1 MEELKVMNLIR
12 GLLTLALLGMDDP
25 TTKPGLFSKQSV
37 EIKSGADGQTAPEV
51 APPDR
56 ILKRIEELEQV
67 GQGGLAGSAVAN
79 LLTRAEEPRTA
90 NGSEALQAWPMT
102 LQTAITIGLDN
113 SEIIRVISFGAQSS
127 AIGSCFGPSS
137 PKDGVP
143 AQASDGGPA
152 PIVIARL
159 KAGASPWRFKNEV
172 MAHVR
177 SIEQQYWVLAFMQ
190 IRLWA
195 TDRAASMAKEVFN
208 KEQADLHMCR
218 GTVADVAEAARRLE
232 QLQLEL
238 VTQASDVLTAER
250 QLRNILGLA
259 PADKTRIIPVTPATE
274 AKLEPVWDTCVNE
287 LLEQSPEIVEKKT
300 AIRQL
305 RDAVAIASV
314 KVPIGSIAA
323 PSVQQKPGI
332 AKDDPETRQ
341 QITHKETD
349 LDDTIRKQVHS
360 FARTFLNIDVSEK
373 QLRTAKRLKAAAAA
387 RLDSQ
392 RAYYAEGRVTI
403 DRFLDAVSQYATA
416 VATEAQCTATYN
428 TSIVALK
435 EAKGTLL
442 EDYGIVVVERPKP
455 RWAVAARQPKTDGAR
470 R

>member
-25 TTKPGLFSKQSV
+25 TTKPGLSSKPSV
-37 EIKSGADGQTAPEV
+37 EIKSEADGQTAPE
-51 APPDR
+51 ATPTDR
-56 ILKRIEELEQV
+56 ILKRVEELEQV
-67 GQGGLAGSAVAN
+67 GQGGIAGSAVAK
-79 LLTRAEEPRTA
+79 LLTREEKPRTA
-90 NGSEALQAWPMT
+90 DGPEAQEAWPIT
-102 LQTAITIGLDN
+102 LRQAIMIGLDN
-113 SEIIRVISFGAQSS
+113 SEIVRVISY
-127 AIGSCFGPSS
+127 GSFEPTSLQE
-137 PKDGVP
+137 KTP
-143 AQASDGGPA
+143 AKTSDAGPA
-152 PIVIARL
+152 PIVIAQL
-159 KAGASPWRFKNEV
+159 NADTSPWRFKNEV

-195 TDRAASMAKEVFN
+195 TDRAVSLAKEVLN

-218 GTVADVAEAARRLE
+218 GTVADVAEAAQRLE

-250 QLRNILGLA
+250 QLRNILGL
-259 PADKTRIIPVTPATE
+259 PPGDNRRIIPLTPASE

-314 KVPIGSIAA
+314 KVPVASIAA
-323 PSVQQKPGI
+323 PSVQQRPGTT
-332 AKDDPETRQ
+332 KDDPETRQ

-349 LDDTIRKQVHS
+349 LEDTIRQQVHS
-360 FARTFLNIDVSEK
+360 FARTFLNIDASDK

-387 RLDSQ
+387 RLDAQ
-392 RAYYAEGRVTI
+392 RAYYAEGRITI
-403 DRFLDAVSQYATA
+403 DRFLDAISQYATA
-416 VATEAQCTATYN
+416 VATEAQCKATYN

-442 EDYGIVVVERPKP
+442 EDYGIVVAEP
-455 RWAVAARQPKTDGAR
+455 RKR
-470 R
+470 RKANQ